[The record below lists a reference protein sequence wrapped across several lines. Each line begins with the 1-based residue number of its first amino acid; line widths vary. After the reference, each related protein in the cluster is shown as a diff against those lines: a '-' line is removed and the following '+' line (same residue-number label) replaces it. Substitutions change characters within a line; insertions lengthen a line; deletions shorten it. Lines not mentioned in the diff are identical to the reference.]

1 MITMVVGIC
10 KLTLYIPACRSLK
23 EKRQVLRR
31 LKDRTVNKFR
41 IPVAE
46 VGDQDL
52 WQKSEIGFASVG
64 NDRREIE
71 SRLQRMSDFVENLGL
86 VQVIDQYVEIMNV

>member
-1 MITMVVGIC
+1 MVVGIC
-10 KLTLYIPACRSLK
+10 KLILYIPACHSLK

-52 WQKSEIGFASVG
+52 WQKSEIGFAAVG
-64 NDRREIE
+64 NDRRKIE
-71 SRLQRMSDFVENLGL
+71 SHLRSMADFIEDLGL